1 MQYWL
6 ILKQELYLFRMKL
19 IITIYIILSFIE
31 LPAQDFIF
39 RNSIGDFKHA
49 SSFYINPAGIIIV
62 ADDFTDE
69 VYQLDTLG
77 NLIKSIGGYGWNI
90 EAFDEPVDVF
100 STALNIYVTDK
111 NNHRIQSF
119 DKNLNFIFEFY
130 KRESENEE
138 EKFGYPES
146 AVQSNQGDVIIL
158 DSENKRIL
166 KFNIFGDFI
175 QTIGSYDYGEYAL
188 SDPKRLAV
196 SMRNDIYVLDDEVIF
211 IYDNYGTPLG
221 LIETPG
227 GIVSIRIIF
236 QWLTINSEN
245 KVYLMNTKLT
255 QKVLKEVQLKSYVKD
270 FEIVSSMFY
279 NSKLYLLTNENIL
292 IFSPGI
298 D

>member
-1 MQYWL
+1 
-6 ILKQELYLFRMKL
+6 MKL
-19 IITIYIILSFIE
+19 IITTYIILLAFIE
-31 LPAQDFIF
+31 IPAQDFIF
-39 RNSIGDFKHA
+39 KNSIGDFKHA
-49 SSFYINPAGIIIV
+49 SSLYINPAGIIIV
-62 ADDFTDE
+62 TDDLTDE

-90 EAFDEPVDVF
+90 EAFDDPVDVF

-130 KRESENEE
+130 KRESENADER
-138 EKFGYPES
+138 FGYPES

-175 QTIGSYDYGEYAL
+175 QTIGSYDYGEYTL

-196 SMRNDIYVLDDEVIF
+196 SMKNDIYVLDDEVIF

-221 LIETPG
+221 LIEIPG

-245 KVYLMNTKLT
+245 IVYLMNTNST
-255 QKVLKEVQLKSYVKD
+255 QKKLKEVRLTGYDRD
-270 FEIVSSMFY
+270 FEIVSSIFY
-279 NSKLYLLTNENIL
+279 NSKLYLLTHEHIL
-292 IFSPGI
+292 IFSPSF